1 MSVDRRG
8 RAAALPWHASAGAP
22 RHSFELS
29 LLPPSY
35 NPQDGMILIATQL
48 MPRGSL
54 RATLCNPAAREE
66 LSWRRRG
73 SRIALDVAEA
83 LDYMHTQQRMLHSD
97 IKVRHWG
104 G

>member
-1 MSVDRRG
+1 
-8 RAAALPWHASAGAP
+8 
-22 RHSFELS
+22 
-29 LLPPSY
+29 
-35 NPQDGMILIATQL
+35 MILIATQL

-83 LDYMHTQQRMLHSD
+83 LDYMHTQQCMLHSD
-97 IKVRHWG
+97 IKVRHRG